1 MSFANISDSEN
12 NDLDEK
18 IKKIEEID
26 EALSQFL
33 HFTTNEENQG
43 IIDSLIAFNSKIESS
58 KDLSERMEN
67 VEKAKKLKNE
77 NKSTL
82 LLKQKNYSDECEK
95 TNQIKE
101 EIGCM
106 LNFLDQEQSVY
117 LK

>member
-1 MSFANISDSEN
+1 MSFANNSDSEN

-43 IIDSLIAFNSKIESS
+43 IIDSLIAFNSKIESN
-58 KDLSERMEN
+58 KDLSKTED
-67 VEKAKKLKNE
+67 VEKAKKQKNKNE
-77 NKSTL
+77 STL